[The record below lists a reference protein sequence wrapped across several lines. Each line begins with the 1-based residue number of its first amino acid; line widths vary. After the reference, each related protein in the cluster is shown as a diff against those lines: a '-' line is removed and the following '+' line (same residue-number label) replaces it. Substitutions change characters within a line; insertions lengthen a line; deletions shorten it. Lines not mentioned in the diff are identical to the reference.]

1 MDDDSLYTEK
11 TVEQYV
17 RGIVKMDIGDEVISN
32 ILFDRDLH
40 PDELA
45 SDLDRRTRM
54 LLKADVYMACANMP
68 SVSTSIEDADGNWKH
83 KESGGQITNADKERW
98 ASMAQAIYSQYGE
111 NHFAK
116 GGPRIHARG
125 MRIWRNGNG
134 C

>member
-1 MDDDSLYTEK
+1 MDSDSQYTER

-17 RGIVKMDIGDEVISN
+17 RGVVKMDIGDEVVAN
-32 ILFDRDLH
+32 ILFDRDLQ
-40 PDELA
+40 PDSLI
-45 SDLDRRTRM
+45 SDLDKRTRM

-68 SVSTSIEDADGNWKH
+68 SVSVSIEDADGNWKH

-111 NHFAK
+111 NQIAK

-125 MRIWRNGNG
+125 MRIWRTGNG